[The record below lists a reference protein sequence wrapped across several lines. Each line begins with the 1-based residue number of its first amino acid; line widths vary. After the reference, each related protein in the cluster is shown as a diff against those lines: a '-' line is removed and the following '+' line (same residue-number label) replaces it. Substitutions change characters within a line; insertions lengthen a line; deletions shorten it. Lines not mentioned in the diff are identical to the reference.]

1 MVARPRE
8 GPDLQKRPPFGAER
22 ADPAS
27 PAGLSVGTWER
38 NGTKTQSKRQFL
50 HLAMA
55 VGAKLEPRASEAHWS
70 QRRAIYGPPGAPAPP
85 DRPETKGKEQPNEPL
100 SKTPARPRDPNGH
113 SPPRKTL
120 TGSRRGPHRG
130 GEGSPKKSRDNAD
143 PHGMVGLGERTI
155 TWGLGIGKVRKIWQI
170 RTKTLFWAHQVL
182 RFLDDFVDFCGFRIF
197 VVQNMMQ

>member
-8 GPDLQKRPPFGAER
+8 GPDLQKWQFFGAER

-38 NGTKTQSKRQFL
+38 NGTKMQSKRQFL

-120 TGSRRGPHRG
+120 TGSRRGPHRR
-130 GEGSPKKSRDNAD
+130 GEGSPKKSREWPIIYAKSGILHAKTGTEPTPLSRMRILDKGID
-143 PHGMVGLGERTI
+143 PT
-155 TWGLGIGKVRKIWQI
+155 
-170 RTKTLFWAHQVL
+170 
-182 RFLDDFVDFCGFRIF
+182 
-197 VVQNMMQ
+197 